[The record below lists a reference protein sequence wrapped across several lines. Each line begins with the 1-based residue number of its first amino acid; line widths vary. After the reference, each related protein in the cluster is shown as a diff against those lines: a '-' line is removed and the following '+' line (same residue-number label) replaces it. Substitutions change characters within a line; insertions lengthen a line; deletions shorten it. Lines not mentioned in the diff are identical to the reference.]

1 MIKNKKT
8 PLFLHSVDSFDTWAT
23 NAIVG
28 EVAIYYIGDLANRRF
43 GHDPDAVKMG
53 AMAWKMQE
61 SGRFLLTQRPPSAL
75 PTGIFHNQIT
85 STKTEPQVRN
95 K

>member
-1 MIKNKKT
+1 MIKNKKN

-28 EVAIYYIGDLANRRF
+28 EVAIYYIGDLANGRF

-53 AMAWKMQE
+53 AMAWKLQE
-61 SGRFLLTQRPPSAL
+61 SGRFLLTQRRPSAL
-75 PTGIFHNQIT
+75 APGIFHYLIT
-85 STKTEPQVRN
+85 CCKTEAQVRN